1 MERTLFLDTNA
12 LLNLQEKA
20 FEEHFFISQKTLEE
34 VESIKQ
40 NARKDGATKIKGRK
54 VSHLLDDHDDGYT
67 VVPTDSSILS
77 IIADKGL
84 EETPDNIILAAAYK
98 QNQETPLLVVTDD
111 VNAKFI
117 SKKIFGLTTKGVREL
132 NLLKDPIY
140 KGYREIKGTTE
151 EINKAMAEMDDL
163 VPNEYVIIENT
174 DDGSEKEM
182 RFDGEKFVGLKLPP
196 SRYIKGKNALQRC
209 ALDLLM
215 NPDIPIVAVLGSF
228 GSGKSK
234 LATAMA
240 LYAVREKG
248 HQSKV
253 LIVREPSGEG
263 EQIGWLR
270 GDYSDKTEHFFEPI
284 VQQLDG
290 GEFEYASLVQQGVLD
305 TAIPF
310 YLKGTTYND
319 TVMVCDEAEDFTE
332 AVLRLVGT
340 RVGQNSRIF
349 FAGDYKQ
356 SLVNKSFGNPLVRMC
371 NEFRGDPRFGC
382 IYLSEDVRSET
393 SKMFAYLFEEE

>member
-40 NARKDGATKIKGRK
+40 NARKDNATKFKARK
-54 VSHLLDDHDDGYT
+54 VAHLLDDHDDGYT

-77 IIADKGL
+77 IIEEKGL
-84 EETPDNIILAAAYK
+84 EQTPDNIILAAAYK
-98 QNQETPLLVVTDD
+98 QNKETPLLVVTDD

-117 SKKIFGLTTKGVREL
+117 SKKVFGLTTKGVREL

-151 EINKAMAEMDDL
+151 EINKTMAEMDDL

-174 DDGSEKEM
+174 DDGSTKEM
-182 RFDGEKFVGLKLPP
+182 RFDGTKFVGLKLPP
-196 SRYIKGKNALQRC
+196 SRFIKGKNSLQRC

-215 NPDIPIVAVLGSF
+215 NPDIPIVAVTGGY
-228 GSGKSK
+228 GSGK
-234 LATAMA
+234 TFECMIMA
-240 LYAVREKG
+240 LYHVKEKG
-248 HQSKV
+248 NQSR
-253 LIVREPSGEG
+253 IVGVRSPKGEDEDVGFLPGNFDEKTG
-263 EQIGWLR
+263 E
-270 GDYSDKTEHFFEPI
+270 FFRP
-284 VQQLDG
+284 LADCLPG
-290 GEFEYASLVQQGVLD
+290 GEFEYDSLKQQGVLE
-305 TAIPF
+305 TEIPRF
-310 YLKGTTYND
+310 MKGMTYND
-319 TVMVCDEAEDFTE
+319 AIILVDEAEDISEST
-332 AVLRLVGT
+332 LRLIGT

-356 SLVNKSFGNPLVRMC
+356 SLVNKTIDNPLIKMC
-371 NEFRGDPRFGC
+371 NEFKGNPKFGC
-382 IYLSEDVRSET
+382 IYLDEDVRSTT